1 MSSVTE
7 AGGERRGM
15 CEIKFRA
22 WDLDHHCFIYFSFAD
37 LQSMADFWGTHGLAE
52 NDMFHYQQYTGLKD
66 KNRKEIY
73 EGDICKGD
81 GFFDELYPKEKQ
93 IGITEF
99 RSGAFRVFNIDKQC
113 RGGEVTLKYNL
124 EIIENIYEHS
134 DLITRH
140 NNEQREEVKNI

>member
-37 LQSMADFWGTHGLAE
+37 LQSMADFWVPTAWQRMTCSTTSSTPVSKTRTE
-52 NDMFHYQQYTGLKD
+52 RRF
-66 KNRKEIY
+66 Y